1 MSAMDTVLLE
11 SDVRRVWAAVRFVD
25 AASMQPIDDVLVV
38 HAAGTRWQRNR
49 SGLHLLMQVDRPAAR
64 RSEFAAHEA
73 AFDPVPDVAPLTL
86 DARAADPLGRYLP
99 RRFAIELPRAAL
111 SDGATAPRFQPLDV
125 RLDPAPSAPLL
136 PTWAVLRISL
146 RHAGLPAA
154 NVALRLQAPGGGR
167 AFGRGASD
175 ARGEALVVAAGI
187 AQLSVGDG
195 AVVVQR
201 EVSAELVASF
211 DPAAPP
217 DTTVDTDTL
226 AQRAGVLRKTVNLNL
241 ASGRTETLRID
252 LP

>member
-1 MSAMDTVLLE
+1 M
-11 SDVRRVWAAVRFVD
+11 
-25 AASMQPIDDVLVV
+25 
-38 HAAGTRWQRNR
+38 
-49 SGLHLLMQVDRPAAR
+49 
-64 RSEFAAHEA
+64 
-73 AFDPVPDVAPLTL
+73 
-86 DARAADPLGRYLP
+86 
-99 RRFAIELPRAAL
+99 
-111 SDGATAPRFQPLDV
+111 
-125 RLDPAPSAPLL
+125 RLDPAPAAPLL

-146 RHAGLPAA
+146 RHAGRPAP

-217 DTTVDTDTL
+217 DAIVDPDTL
-226 AQRAGVLRKTVNLNL
+226 AQRADVLRKTVNLNL
-241 ASGRTETLRID
+241 ASGRTESLRID

>member
-1 MSAMDTVLLE
+1 MSAVLLE
-11 SDVRRVWAAVRFVD
+11 SDVRRIWAAVRFVD
-25 AASMQPIDDVLVV
+25 AASSQPIDGMLDVR
-38 HAAGTRWQRNR
+38 ADGARWQRNR
-49 SGLHLLMQVDRPAAR
+49 SGLHVLMQVDQPAVR
-64 RSEFAAHEA
+64 RTELA
-73 AFDPVPDVAPLTL
+73 AFEDSFDAVPAVGPLTL
-86 DARAADPLGRYLP
+86 EARVADPLGRYLP
-99 RRFAIELPRAAL
+99 RRFAIELPRDAL
-111 SDGATAPRFQPLDV
+111 PDGPAAPRFQPLEV
-125 RLDPAPSAPLL
+125 SLDPAPAAALL
-136 PTWAVLRISL
+136 PTWAVLRISV
-146 RHAGLPAA
+146 RHAGLPAP

-217 DTTVDTDTL
+217 GAIADTDTL
-226 AQRAGVLRKTVNLNL
+226 AQRADVLRKTVNLNL
-241 ASGRTETLRID
+241 ASGRTESLRID

>member
-1 MSAMDTVLLE
+1 VNAVLLE
-11 SDVRRVWAAVRFVD
+11 SDVRRVWTAVRFID
-25 AASMQPIDDVLVV
+25 AASSQPIDGALEVR
-38 HAAGTRWQRNR
+38 AEGARWQRNR
-49 SGLHLLMQVDRPAAR
+49 SGLHVLMQIGQPAAR
-64 RSEFAAHEA
+64 RSEFAAHEE
-73 AFDPVPDVAPLTL
+73 AFDPVPSPAPLTL
-86 DARAADPLGRYLP
+86 DARVADPLGRYLP
-99 RRFAIELPRAAL
+99 RRFAIDLPRAAL
-111 SDGATAPRFQPLDV
+111 PDGPTAPRFQPLDV
-125 RLDPAPSAPLL
+125 RLDPAPAAPLL

-146 RHAGLPAA
+146 RHAGRPAA

-217 DTTVDTDTL
+217 GAVIDPDTL
-226 AQRAGVLRKTVNLNL
+226 AQRADVLRKTVNLNL
-241 ASGRTETLRID
+241 ASGRTESLRID

>member
-1 MSAMDTVLLE
+1 MSAVLLE
-11 SDVRRVWAAVRFVD
+11 SDVRRIWAAVRFAD
-25 AASMQPIDDVLVV
+25 AASSQPIDGVLEV
-38 HAAGTRWQRNR
+38 HAPGTRWLRNR
-49 SGLHLLMQVDRPAAR
+49 SGLHVLMQIDEPFAR
-64 RSEFAAHEA
+64 RTEFAAYEDS
-73 AFDPVPDVAPLTL
+73 FDPVPALAPLTL
-86 DARAADPLGRYLP
+86 EASVADPLGRYLP

-111 SDGATAPRFQPLDV
+111 PDGPAAPRFQPLDV
-125 RLDPAPSAPLL
+125 RLDPAPAASLL

-146 RHAGLPAA
+146 RHAGRPAA
-154 NVALRLQAPGGGR
+154 HVALRLQAPGGGR

-217 DTTVDTDTL
+217 GQIPDPDTL
-226 AQRAGVLRKTVNLNL
+226 AQRTDVLRKTVNLNL
-241 ASGRTETLRID
+241 ASGRTESLRID